1 MPELIERLGG
11 AIATRYRIQR
21 ELGQGGMAKV
31 FLAHD
36 LKYDR
41 EVAVKVLR
49 PDVAGG
55 VGPTRFLHEIQTS
68 ARLHHPH
75 ILPLYDSDQ
84 ADGLVYY
91 VMPYVQGET
100 LRQRL
105 EREGQLPVNEAIQLA
120 REVLDALTYAHSAN
134 VVHRDIKPAN
144 ILLDAG
150 HAVVADFGIARAI
163 GEGESTTGH
172 VIGTPAYMSPEQID
186 GSKYLDGRTDIYSL
200 GCVLY
205 EMLVGQAPYRGSTL
219 TAVIANRLTS
229 PIPSARAS
237 RELVPEM
244 VDAAVKKAMAT
255 VPADRFATAA
265 QFAEALGTS
274 ATVAIAVGAAQ
285 AMVEEVIAAKSVA
298 VLPFENMSTDP
309 ENEYFSDGI
318 TDDIISQLSKISALK
333 VISRTS
339 SMQYKKTTKKIAA
352 IAEELGV
359 GAVLEGSVR
368 RAGQRV
374 RIVAHLVDPK
384 SEKHLWGDTFDRN
397 LSDIFEVQSEVAQ
410 QITGALSVALSP
422 EEKQRVEKKATGD
435 ADAYNLYLL
444 GRFHSNKWAE
454 AEVLKAIDYYQLA
467 IAKDPGYAVAYAG
480 LADAYELLSIGF
492 SSRPPAEYLEQ
503 AKTMALKALS
513 MDETLAE
520 AHTSL
525 AYARWLGDL
534 DWQGA
539 ERGFRRAL
547 ELMSSYVM
555 AHEWYAEYLAARGPA
570 RRVAGGGQARPA
582 AGPAGGAGEPHRG
595 VGAVLRTPVRRRHR
609 GATEDTGDE
618 LRIPR
623 RPPGALVGLHR
634 EGRPRPGDRGHP
646 ARSRKAGASHH
657 QEAEFGLRLC
667 RRRQQG
673 GGQWAA
679 LGAGAQVGFGAPA
692 GPALG
697 APLRGAGGAG
707 SGLRAAG
714 ARVPDARARV
724 AVPQGRALGRI
735 PAQRPAVPR
744 ARGETRHQLI
754 RPPSPHPRKS
764 IEDAPGPTRPI
775 RRIEHALP
783 VDASSPAGFVRRL
796 RRAAG
801 CQERRDGSGHGRRRR
816 WIPTAHRDRPSGGLD
831 GPRVE

>member
-1 MPELIERLGG
+1 MAELLERLS
-11 AIATRYRIQR
+11 AALAARYQVRR

-31 FLAHD
+31 FLARD
-36 LKYDR
+36 LKYER

-49 PDVAGG
+49 PDLAAD
-55 VGPTRFLHEIQTS
+55 VGAARFLHEIQTA
-68 ARLHHPH
+68 ARLRHPH

-91 VMPYVQGET
+91 VMPYIEGET

-105 EREGQLPVNEAIQLA
+105 ARERQLPVSDALQIA
-120 REVLDALTYAHSAN
+120 REVLDALSYAHGAN

-163 GEGESTTGH
+163 GEGDSTTGH

-200 GCVLY
+200 GCVLF
-205 EMLVGQAPYRGSTL
+205 EMLVGEPPFRGTTL

-229 PIPSARAS
+229 PIPSARAF
-237 RELVPEM
+237 RELIPEA

-255 VPADRFATAA
+255 LPADRFATAA
-265 QFAEALGTS
+265 QFTEALGTS

-285 AMVEEVIAAKSVA
+285 AMVQEVIAAKSVA

-318 TDDIISQLSKISALK
+318 TDDIIAQLSKISALK

-339 SMQYKKTTKKIAA
+339 SMQYKKTTKKITA
-352 IAEELGV
+352 IADELGV

-384 SEKHLWGDTFDRN
+384 TEKHLWGDTFDRN

-422 EEKQRVEKKATGD
+422 EEKERVEKKATGD

-444 GRFHSNKWAE
+444 GRFQANKWSE
-454 AEVLKAIDYYQLA
+454 ADVLKAIDYYQLA
-467 IAKDPGYAVAYAG
+467 VAKDPGYAVAYAG

-492 SSRPPAEYLEQ
+492 SSKPPVEYLGQ
-503 AKTMALKALS
+503 AKAMALKALQ
-513 MDETLAE
+513 MDDSLAE

-534 DWQGA
+534 DWLGA
-539 ERGFRRAL
+539 EREFKRAL

-555 AHEWYAEYLAARGPA
+555 AHEWYAEYLASLGRHDEALLRAKRAQQLDPLAVPVNRTVGWVLYFA
-570 RRVAGGGQARPA
+570 RRYDEAIEELRKTLAMNPEFLGARLVLWWAYVAKGAHDQALADIRREVERP
-582 AGPAGGAGEPHRG
+582 G
-595 VGAVLRTPVRRRHR
+595 LRTIKKLTLAYACAASGNGEEASGILWELEPKL
-609 GATEDTGDE
+609 ATEHRLALLSALPLAALDQRDRAFE
-618 LRIPR
+618 QLERAYQLREPGLLFLKVAPWADPLRQDPR
-623 RPPGALVGLHR
+623 YGALVEKLGL
-634 EGRPRPGDRGHP
+634 G
-646 ARSRKAGASHH
+646 
-657 QEAEFGLRLC
+657 
-667 RRRQQG
+667 
-673 GGQWAA
+673 
-679 LGAGAQVGFGAPA
+679 
-692 GPALG
+692 
-697 APLRGAGGAG
+697 
-707 SGLRAAG
+707 
-714 ARVPDARARV
+714 
-724 AVPQGRALGRI
+724 
-735 PAQRPAVPR
+735 
-744 ARGETRHQLI
+744 
-754 RPPSPHPRKS
+754 
-764 IEDAPGPTRPI
+764 
-775 RRIEHALP
+775 
-783 VDASSPAGFVRRL
+783 
-796 RRAAG
+796 
-801 CQERRDGSGHGRRRR
+801 
-816 WIPTAHRDRPSGGLD
+816 
-831 GPRVE
+831 